1 MRVDAF
7 KEMLMVNEP
16 SFEYNG
22 KEYAIS
28 SPNGVFC
35 VYAEDSPPDEDL
47 IFETVDDLLEHWM
60 IQGKPLKEIVKELD
74 FG

>member
-1 MRVDAF
+1 MQVGAF

-22 KEYAIS
+22 KEYAIA

-35 VYAEDSPPDEDL
+35 VYAEDSPSDEDL
-47 IFETVDDLLEHWM
+47 LFQTADDLLEHWI
-60 IQGKPLKEIVKELD
+60 IQGKPLKEIVRELD
-74 FG
+74 FD